1 MSVIYPDGQ
10 GRHPPIISGHHGG
23 VLVEYFGFC
32 ERG

>member
-23 VLVEYFGFC
+23 VLVECFGL
-32 ERG
+32 EVK